1 MFVLSRQAMTRL
13 LTAVVIAVL
22 AVTTALMSGGAASAA
37 PANNPVQYKI
47 ARDGD
52 KVLLSVTGGSITRDG
67 DLLSIRN
74 NAGRAVWS
82 APLTYSL
89 ENKQFP
95 IDLVKYS
102 SNRVALVPIK
112 DPARS
117 TPADTNM
124 VEVSRKYAQ
133 NYASDG
139 YQTRKERDDA
149 ALSRFNSEV
158 AAGMT
163 ITSIIFTV
171 IGVILGVGLIG
182 VIGCA
187 TIVACVPAITAGVAI
202 GGIAGT
208 IIGGSGSVVVAGI
221 RYFNTISAPFT
232 PPRKK
237 KN

>member
-37 PANNPVQYKI
+37 PVNNPVQYKI

-117 TPADTNM
+117 TPADTKM

-149 ALSRFNSEV
+149 ALRRFNSEV

-187 TIVACVPAITAGVAI
+187 NIVACVPAITAGVAI

-221 RYFNTISAPFT
+221 RYFQTITSPFT

>member
-37 PANNPVQYKI
+37 PVNNPVQYKI

-117 TPADTNM
+117 TPADTKM

-139 YQTRKERDDA
+139 YQTRRA
-149 ALSRFNSEV
+149 
-158 AAGMT
+158 
-163 ITSIIFTV
+163 
-171 IGVILGVGLIG
+171 
-182 VIGCA
+182 
-187 TIVACVPAITAGVAI
+187 
-202 GGIAGT
+202 
-208 IIGGSGSVVVAGI
+208 
-221 RYFNTISAPFT
+221 
-232 PPRKK
+232 
-237 KN
+237 